1 MSPSNWHSGSVICS
15 TSSPPNA
22 DTKLASRLALPTAA
36 RSRSAGLNLYSE
48 ISECRSTLSAEMALR
63 ESRRKSTWMRSF
75 SEIEL
80 SAGCDCCCELY
91 YIIRNGVPMTG
102 MPACG
107 DVKLGNNDTETWV
120 LVSFIR
126 HLPSLTAEEQSATE

>member
-1 MSPSNWHSGSVICS
+1 
-15 TSSPPNA
+15 
-22 DTKLASRLALPTAA
+22 
-36 RSRSAGLNLYSE
+36 
-48 ISECRSTLSAEMALR
+48 
-63 ESRRKSTWMRSF
+63 MRSF

-126 HLPSLTAEEQSATE
+126 HLPSLTAEEQSATETLNPKSEMEREEEQEENDFLSGKTIKEITHEH